1 MILAPHPC
9 DLTSFPVDTRWD
21 SPLFSACINKGLGSQ
36 KLLGTDDSAPTSCRG
51 NGPFSLGGKKRWR
64 WEGICHQRWKLSETL
79 NMGWVLFVQSRNLQ
93 RKEMGHFSALDII
106 AFSTCSAAQAFFF
119 TQELYQQS
127 GQIIIAFYQPK
138 EWNERINPDI
148 PM

>member
-1 MILAPHPC
+1 MTPHRQVAGE
-9 DLTSFPVDTRWD
+9 TVHFPWGVKNVGDEKAFAT
-21 SPLFSACINKGLGSQ
+21 K
-36 KLLGTDDSAPTSCRG
+36 
-51 NGPFSLGGKKRWR
+51 
-64 WEGICHQRWKLSETL
+64 RWKLSETL

-138 EWNERINPDI
+138 E
-148 PM
+148 